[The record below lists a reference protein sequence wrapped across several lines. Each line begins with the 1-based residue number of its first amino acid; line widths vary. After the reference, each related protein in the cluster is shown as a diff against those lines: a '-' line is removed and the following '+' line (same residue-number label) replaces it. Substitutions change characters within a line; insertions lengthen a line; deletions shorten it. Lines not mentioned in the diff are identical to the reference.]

1 MVITDDPNLIVS
13 QAASLQKKGV
23 KITSLPTH
31 YDVKFLLPFFLL
43 NDHSILVVRNPAKE
57 LAPILKE
64 IILFGKFNN
73 QTLNL
78 TIWVLIDLA
87 IWLDKLV
94 KKNER

>member
-43 NDHSILVVRNPAKE
+43 NDHSILVV
-57 LAPILKE
+57 
-64 IILFGKFNN
+64 LFGKFNN